1 MRYLLDTNVL
11 SEARRPRGDEG
22 VRRWISSVPAE
33 DLYLS
38 ALVIGEVRR
47 GVERLRR
54 RDPDRARVYEAWL
67 ATVLND
73 YADRVLPVDAEA
85 AEEWGRM
92 SVPDPVP
99 VVDGLMAATAKVR
112 GMTFVTRN
120 TADVERTGTE
130 LLNPFSNRGGA

>member
-54 RDPDRARVYEAWL
+54 RDPESARVYEAWL
-67 ATVLND
+67 ATVLNH

-99 VVDGLMAATAKVR
+99 VVDGLMAATAKTR
-112 GMTFVTRN
+112 GMIFVTRN

>member
-11 SEARRPRGDEG
+11 SEVRRPRGDEG
-22 VRRWISSVPAE
+22 VKRWVSSMPGE

-38 ALVIGEVRR
+38 VLVIGEIQR
-47 GVERLRR
+47 GIERLKR
-54 RDPDRARVYEAWL
+54 RDPAQAGVYETWL
-67 ATVLND
+67 GTVLRS
-73 YADRVLPVDAEA
+73 YADRILPVDVEA

-99 VVDGLMAATAKVR
+99 IVDGLMAATAKVR

-120 TADVERTGTE
+120 TADVERTGVA
-130 LLNPFSNRGGA
+130 LLDPFSGEEP

>member
-1 MRYLLDTNVL
+1 MKYLLDTNVL
-11 SEARRPRGDEG
+11 SEARRPRGDER
-22 VRRWISSVPAE
+22 VKRWISSAPAA

-38 ALVIGEVRR
+38 VLVVGEIRR
-47 GVERLRR
+47 GIERLKR
-54 RDPDRARVYEAWL
+54 RDPEGAEVYEAWL
-67 ATVLND
+67 GTVLHD
-73 YADRVLPVDAEA
+73 YADRVLPVDAEI

-120 TADVERTGTE
+120 TADVERTGVE
-130 LLNPFSNRGGA
+130 LLNPFGT